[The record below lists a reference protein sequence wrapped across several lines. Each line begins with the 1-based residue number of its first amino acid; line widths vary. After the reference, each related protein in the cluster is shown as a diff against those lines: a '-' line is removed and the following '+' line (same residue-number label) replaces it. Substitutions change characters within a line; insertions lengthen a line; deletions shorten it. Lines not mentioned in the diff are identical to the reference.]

1 MRNFLRAVWS
11 QLIRIAP
18 PWLAYRL
25 RYLKELLVFRYQ
37 SNVHDLPPIFHY
49 WSNRYL
55 GPQIFNPYGIRDPE
69 HFFFKFVSEQRE
81 RHPAARLTMVSIG
94 SGNCDMECRL
104 ASALRAEGIDNFVIE
119 CIDINQAMLDRGI
132 KLAEALGVASYIATT
147 ISDFNNWQPVKQ
159 YDVVIANQCLHHII
173 ELEDLFSKVKQVLT
187 DDGRF
192 LVSDMIGRNGHLR
205 WPEALGII
213 NTMWSQLPEKYKYN
227 HMRQRQEP
235 QFINHDCSTS
245 SFEGIRAQDILPLLV
260 ANFHFELFL
269 PFGNLIFVFI
279 DRTFG
284 YNFNPEVVEDRQ
296 IIDKIHAR
304 DEEGMHSGELKPT
317 QMLAVLCKTPVAQ
330 PRLRNARLTP
340 EFCVRVPS

>member
-25 RYLKELLVFRYQ
+25 RYMKELLVFRYQ
-37 SNVHDLPPIFHY
+37 SNVHELPPIFHY
-49 WSNRYL
+49 WSNKYL
-55 GPQIFNPYGIRDPE
+55 GPQIFNPHGIRDPE
-69 HFFFKFVSEQRE
+69 QFFFKFVSEQRARKPE
-81 RHPAARLTMVSIG
+81 ARLHLISIG

-104 ASALRAEGIDNFVIE
+104 ASALRADGIDNFVIE
-119 CIDINQAMLDRGI
+119 CIDINPTMLERGM
-132 KLAEALGVASYIATT
+132 KLAQELGVASHLTT
-147 ISDFNNWQPVKQ
+147 TVGDFNNWRPTRQ
-159 YDVVIANQCLHHII
+159 YDIVIANQCLHHII
-173 ELEDLFSKVKQVLT
+173 ELEDLFSKVKQVLA

-192 LVSDMIGRNGHLR
+192 LVSDMIGRNGHMR

-213 NTMWSQLPEKYKYN
+213 NQLWAQMPAKYKYN
-227 HMRQRQEP
+227 HMRQRVEQ

-284 YNFNPEVVEDRQ
+284 YNFDPAVAEDREF
-296 IIDKIHAR
+296 IDKVQAL
-304 DEEGMHSGELKPT
+304 DEAGMHSGDLKPT
-317 QMLAVLCKTPVAQ
+317 QMLAVLSKTAVAQ
-330 PRLRNARLTP
+330 PRLRHPRLTP
-340 EFCVRVPS
+340 DFCVRVPD